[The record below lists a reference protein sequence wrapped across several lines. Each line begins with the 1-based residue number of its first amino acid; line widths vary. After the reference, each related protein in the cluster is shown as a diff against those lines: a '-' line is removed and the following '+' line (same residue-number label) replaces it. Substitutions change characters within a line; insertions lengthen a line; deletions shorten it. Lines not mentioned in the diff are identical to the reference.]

1 MTTYQIASSRVS
13 GHQLGDIVTDDDLS
27 GINVHAL
34 LVGGHLKPAPTP
46 KPPTIKPAAEQAEE
60 D

>member
-1 MTTYQIASSRVS
+1 MATYQIASSRVS

-34 LVGGHLKPAPTP
+34 LVGGHLKPAATP
-46 KPPTIKPAAEQAEE
+46 KSSIKKAAEQAEE